1 MGHPHALGRES
12 CLQSLSYQRGS
23 VWPHDN
29 GIIALGFK
37 RYGFHAEAA
46 RVLRDISEA
55 ASYFVSYRLPEL
67 YAAIDRRRGTFP
79 VLYPGANVPQGWAAG
94 SVFHLLQA
102 ILGLRADAPRQRL
115 SVDAVLPRWLPD
127 LTLRGLR
134 VGRATLDLR
143 FWRDGEST
151 RWESSVRE
159 GTVEVR
165 QEPWRPW
172 SVTC

>member
-1 MGHPHALGRES
+1 LQRFDYGHEQSCRLRLVGLGMQVEEPADHI
-12 CLQSLSYQRGS
+12 Y
-23 VWPHDN
+23 PIH
-29 GIIALGFK
+29 
-37 RYGFHAEAA
+37 
-46 RVLRDISEA
+46 
-55 ASYFVSYRLPEL
+55 
-67 YAAIDRRRGTFP
+67 RGTFP

-172 SVTC
+172 SATC